1 LLVVLAGVS
10 VHFTFQL
17 VFEAASTDSAINSDV
32 GITPTLSTRGMAMR
46 DSSYTKHI
54 QPKAMQLPYEDVS
67 AAAFWVKLL
76 SIVVREKSRCWATI
90 MDTHRHKPS
99 LILLSS

>member
-1 LLVVLAGVS
+1 VLLFLLVVLAGVFAY
-10 VHFTFQL
+10 FTFQL

-32 GITPTLSTRGMAMR
+32 GITPTLSTRSLAIR

-67 AAAFWVKLL
+67 VAACRIKFLL
-76 SIVVREKSRCWATI
+76 LCVRNRVAG
-90 MDTHRHKPS
+90 
-99 LILLSS
+99 